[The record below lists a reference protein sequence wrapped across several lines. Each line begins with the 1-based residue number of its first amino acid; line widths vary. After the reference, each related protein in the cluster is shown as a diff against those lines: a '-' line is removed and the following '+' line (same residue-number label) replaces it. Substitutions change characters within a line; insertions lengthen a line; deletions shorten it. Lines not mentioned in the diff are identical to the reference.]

1 MGNEPGKGWKFRGNF
16 RSLPFCLGAILFEKL
31 RDLKG
36 FLFGVIGQHFG
47 IHLLSIVLVK
57 KSTRMFQQ
65 TFHSGL

>member
-1 MGNEPGKGWKFRGNF
+1 MNQAKAGNSE
-16 RSLPFCLGAILFEKL
+16 AISVVYLFVWGRKNYI

-36 FLFGVIGQHFG
+36 FLFGVFIGQHFG